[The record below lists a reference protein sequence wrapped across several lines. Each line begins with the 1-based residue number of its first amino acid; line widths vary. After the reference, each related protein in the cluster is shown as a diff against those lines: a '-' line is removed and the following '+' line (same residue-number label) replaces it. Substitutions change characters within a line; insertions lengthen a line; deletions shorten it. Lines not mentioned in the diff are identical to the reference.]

1 MTGGSIGVV
10 CRLLD
15 RFWAWIAEGVLAF
28 VYTDEDHALLVEHM
42 ARVLSEDEPMMGE
55 VAA

>member
-1 MTGGSIGVV
+1 MTRGSIGVV